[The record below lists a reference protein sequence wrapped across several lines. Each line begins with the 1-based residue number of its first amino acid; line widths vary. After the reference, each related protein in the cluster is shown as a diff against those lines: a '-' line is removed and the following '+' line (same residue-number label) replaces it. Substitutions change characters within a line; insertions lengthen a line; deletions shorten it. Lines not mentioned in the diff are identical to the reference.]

1 MVLSQ
6 EKIIFIHIP
15 KTGGSSIEE
24 YLLNQFGYKRGYFTL
39 TNGLY
44 KSLNYNRKEFTI
56 YPSMHSTLDVIE
68 IMLKH
73 INIKIDNSWKIFSIV
88 RNPYN
93 RFISELFYT
102 PNLPMLWHYHTL
114 SESDK
119 KHLVNITIDLY
130 FENDPAG
137 NNHSNHSIPQ
147 YQFFEGTEL
156 NCEIFK
162 YEEGFKNILTKLGL
176 YKGDEIPR
184 FLDVFK
190 VHDIPKVK
198 PYEKVYT
205 RKLIQCINEKYEKD
219 FEKYG
224 YQMLDPLMFD

>member
-1 MVLSQ
+1 
-6 EKIIFIHIP
+6 
-15 KTGGSSIEE
+15 
-24 YLLNQFGYKRGYFTL
+24 
-39 TNGLY
+39 
-44 KSLNYNRKEFTI
+44 
-56 YPSMHSTLDVIE
+56 
-68 IMLKH
+68 MLKH
-73 INIKIDNSWKIFSIV
+73 TKIKIDNSWKIFSIV

-102 PNLPMLWHYHTL
+102 PNLPMLWHDHTL

-130 FENDPAG
+130 FENDSVG

-147 YQFFEGTEL
+147 HQFFEGTKL

-162 YEEGFKNILTKLGL
+162 YEEGFENILTKLGL

-184 FLDVFK
+184 LLDVFK

-198 PYEKVYT
+198 SYEKVYT